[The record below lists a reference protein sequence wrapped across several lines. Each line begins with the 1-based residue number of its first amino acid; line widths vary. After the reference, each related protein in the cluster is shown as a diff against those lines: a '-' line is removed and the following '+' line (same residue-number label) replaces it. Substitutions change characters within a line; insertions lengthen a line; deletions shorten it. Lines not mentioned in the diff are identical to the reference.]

1 MSEKTTKG
9 LASKGSKYWIQT
21 LINNNNKGADLT
33 KILQKEDANVGD
45 VKWLSPLSE
54 EEYREYRINSP
65 IMIEK
70 LLSEG
75 INLKKPYDLDFWPSE
90 GPHWDAIGTYK
101 DPKES
106 KPTLV
111 LVEVKTNAKEME
123 SPKGSKGTSAYSV
136 ENQILIEHSMYDA
149 YKRLGPGKDFDLW
162 LHKYYQLGKR
172 LTFLNALGKIIN
184 VKLVLLNIVDDETDI
199 KFSQLEWDAHYIY
212 LFEQMLGIKKQM
224 KIKAKNIIVAYYSG
238 STAKKSLEK

>member
-1 MSEKTTKG
+1 MSEKTTTG
-9 LASKGSKYWIQT
+9 LASKGSKYWIQSM
-21 LINNNNKGADLT
+21 INNKNGHDLT
-33 KILQKEDANVGD
+33 KSIQKEDSSVGD

-54 EEYREYRINSP
+54 EDYREYQINSP
-65 IMIEK
+65 VMIEK

-90 GPHWDAIGTYK
+90 GPYWDAIGTYK

-123 SPKGSKGTSAYSV
+123 SPKGAKGTSAYSV

-172 LTFLNALGKIIN
+172 LTFLNALDKIIN

-199 KFSQLEWDAHYIY
+199 KFSQSEWDSHYNY
-212 LFEQMLGIKKQM
+212 LFEQMLGLKKQL
-224 KIKAKNIIVAYYSG
+224 KIKAKNIIVVYSSG
-238 STAKKSLEK
+238 NTSKHTQEK